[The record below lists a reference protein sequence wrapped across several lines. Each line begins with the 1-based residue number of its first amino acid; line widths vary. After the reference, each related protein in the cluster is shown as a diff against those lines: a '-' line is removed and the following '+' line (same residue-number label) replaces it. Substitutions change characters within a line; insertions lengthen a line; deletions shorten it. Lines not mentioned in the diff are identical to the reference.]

1 MKFFCHTI
9 TFLIASPSNDRY
21 LARKMKTHAY
31 WRSAS
36 GRLCGKTRKNL
47 QNTRH
52 TATCIDWSRGV
63 SSLLHEDQMTAYY
76 SPLTPRYVG
85 KEYGNTTWNR
95 SRAAWIIIHFVL
107 QATSTCCVGGRAPAG
122 RARGCAWVH
131 ASAATTPGW
140 WTPGF
145 YLTRIGLHDRHLISR
160 APGTVGYP
168 LFTPFTT
175 PRLPSRPLCIP
186 TVCLSGHWS
195 GIARDNVTRRIII
208 AAISSKF
215 QDVRDLY
222 VGILWVLIYPSYTLL
237 LYFIIHAIA

>member
-21 LARKMKTHAY
+21 LAREMKTHAY

-107 QATSTCCVGGRAPAG
+107 QATSTCCVGAVHLQAAHAGVRESTRAPQRRRAG
-122 RARGCAWVH
+122 GRRA
-131 ASAATTPGW
+131 
-140 WTPGF
+140 F
-145 YLTRIGLHDRHLISR
+145 IS
-160 APGTVGYP
+160 PESVYMT
-168 LFTPFTT
+168 
-175 PRLPSRPLCIP
+175 
-186 TVCLSGHWS
+186 
-195 GIARDNVTRRIII
+195 GI
-208 AAISSKF
+208 
-215 QDVRDLY
+215 
-222 VGILWVLIYPSYTLL
+222 W
-237 LYFIIHAIA
+237 